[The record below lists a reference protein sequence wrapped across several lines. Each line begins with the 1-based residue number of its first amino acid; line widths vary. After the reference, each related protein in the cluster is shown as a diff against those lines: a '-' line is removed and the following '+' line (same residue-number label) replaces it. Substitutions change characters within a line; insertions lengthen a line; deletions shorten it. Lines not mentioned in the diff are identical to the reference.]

1 MYCLMVN
8 VSETTFSHY
17 FCLFS
22 FNDIVFCEAADAT
35 RSIGG
40 RGTCSSAAKRRA
52 FTSQRGSFCGG
63 SSHGGGAVFSPPANA
78 R

>member
-1 MYCLMVN
+1 MVN

-17 FCLFS
+17 FCPFS

-35 RSIGG
+35 RSIG
-40 RGTCSSAAKRRA
+40 RGNCSAAKRRA

-63 SSHGGGAVFSPPANA
+63 SSHGGGGAVFSPPANA

>member
-1 MYCLMVN
+1 MVN
-8 VSETTFSHY
+8 VSETTLSHY

-35 RSIGG
+35 RSIG

-63 SSHGGGAVFSPPANA
+63 SSSHGGGGALFSPPANA